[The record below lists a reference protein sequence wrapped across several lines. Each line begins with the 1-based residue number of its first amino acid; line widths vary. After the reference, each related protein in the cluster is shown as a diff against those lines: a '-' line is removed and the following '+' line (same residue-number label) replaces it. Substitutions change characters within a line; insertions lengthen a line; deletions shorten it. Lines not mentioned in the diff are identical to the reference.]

1 MGPKGYVRDLGL
13 GEALARPDEEE
24 GCVKNRHHLATQSKI
39 VKFEAHTRRRK
50 PMMVASRIERSKSR
64 AMSGK
69 ELESAGA
76 QGQRHPAEGAGAVL
90 RLVWEV

>member
-1 MGPKGYVRDLGL
+1 
-13 GEALARPDEEE
+13 
-24 GCVKNRHHLATQSKI
+24 
-39 VKFEAHTRRRK
+39 
-50 PMMVASRIERSKSR
+50 MMVASRIERAKSR

>member
-39 VKFEAHTRRRK
+39 ESSSKHT
-50 PMMVASRIERSKSR
+50 PGDAN
-64 AMSGK
+64 
-69 ELESAGA
+69 
-76 QGQRHPAEGAGAVL
+76 P
-90 RLVWEV
+90 